1 MLIFHANDSRNS
13 LVFMHVPKC
22 AGAAIQTYLQ
32 NHLKKRRGGRM
43 QVLWGVRH
51 EVDVA
56 HLTLATAPRHVDW
69 ARVKRERYYAITRW
83 RLFAT
88 LTIACSALLRG
99 KRSGRV
105 SRTTWQTRFS
115 GCEK

>member
-32 NHLKKRRGGRM
+32 NHLKKRRDGRM

-51 EVDVA
+51 EVDLA

-69 ARVKRERYYAITRW
+69 ARVKRERYYKVAFVRNPYDRVLSAFAWQKERPRFAHNVANTFF
-83 RLFAT
+83 RL
-88 LTIACSALLRG
+88 
-99 KRSGRV
+99 
-105 SRTTWQTRFS
+105 
-115 GCEK
+115 